1 MIRAGRAAPRLSA
14 EQRERY
20 SRHLV
25 LGEIGEEGQQR
36 LRAARVC
43 ILGLGGLGSPVA
55 LYLAASGV
63 GTLGLVDGDTV
74 DLSNLQR
81 QIIHPHSARGRSKAE
96 AARDAV
102 LAISADCEAIAHPL
116 ALDRHNALDLLAG
129 YDIVVDGTD
138 TFQTRYLASDAA
150 YLLGKR
156 LVHASIFRFEG
167 QVTVLV
173 PGSGCYRCIYPQPP
187 PAGMV
192 PSCRDAGVL
201 AGLPGVMGSIQAVE
215 VMKLVTG
222 AGRPLIGRLLLHDTL
237 AMTFRELRVRRNPSC
252 VLCGDAPTQRALID
266 YEAFVSGSARPAA
279 R

>member
-1 MIRAGRAAPRLSA
+1 MIRPRSAPGLTA

-36 LRAARVC
+36 LNAARVC

-74 DLSNLQR
+74 ELSNLQR
-81 QIIHPHSARGRSKAE
+81 QIIHAHAARGRFKAE

-102 LAISADCEAIAHPL
+102 LAISPDCQAIAHSV
-116 ALDRHNALDLLAG
+116 ALDRHNAMELLAD

-138 TFQTRYLASDAA
+138 TFQTRYLANDAS
-150 YLLGKR
+150 YLLGKP

-167 QVTVLV
+167 QVTALV

-187 PAGMV
+187 PPGMV

-201 AGLPGVMGSIQAVE
+201 AGLPGVIGSIQAVE

-222 AGRPLIGRLLLHDTL
+222 AGRPLVGRLLLHDTL
-237 AMTFRELRVRRNPSC
+237 AMTFRELRVRRNPAC
-252 VLCGDAPTQRALID
+252 VLCGDAPTQRTLID
-266 YEAFVSGSARPAA
+266 YDAFVSGSAPVVA